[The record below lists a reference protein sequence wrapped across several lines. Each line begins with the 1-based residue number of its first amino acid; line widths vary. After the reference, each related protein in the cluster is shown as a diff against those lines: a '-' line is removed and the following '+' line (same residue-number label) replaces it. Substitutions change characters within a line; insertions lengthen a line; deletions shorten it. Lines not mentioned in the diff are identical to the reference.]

1 MCRIKNMKPC
11 NFVKKEINN
20 LMVSED
26 TDGGSECVPPSRRSF
41 NPLSTNQINQSIAE
55 NNILQNRYRFQG
67 VSSF

>member
-1 MCRIKNMKPC
+1 MCRIIIMKPC

-26 TDGGSECVPPSRRSF
+26 TDGGSESVPPSRRSF